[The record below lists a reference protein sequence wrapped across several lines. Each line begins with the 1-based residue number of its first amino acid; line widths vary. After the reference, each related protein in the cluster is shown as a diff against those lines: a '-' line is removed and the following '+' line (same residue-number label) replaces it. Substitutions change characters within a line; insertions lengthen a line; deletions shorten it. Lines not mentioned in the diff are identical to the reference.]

1 MFSIIFAVVGFF
13 IGRWPGAIFGFFLGR
28 LVDSSIESNSTD
40 TPPKNRQRSSYNNTN
55 NFSSHLVML
64 TAAMMQADSKVLKSE
79 LDYVKAF
86 YVRYF
91 GEERSKDMLLVLREM
106 LKQTIN
112 LPQICLQMRTT
123 MSYNERLIL
132 LQFMQGIALADGVVN
147 AQEQDILLKI
157 AHYLGISSADY
168 NSTNATYKQDSTA
181 DYEILEIQPNATN
194 DEVKKAYRKMAVK
207 YHPDKVAH
215 LGEEV
220 QKAADEKFKRLNQA
234 YESIK
239 KTRGIV

>member
-168 NSTNATYKQDSTA
+168 NSTNATYKQDSTT